1 MSDNDVAHEEGE
13 QEQIEEDIEPN
24 KEDKKTTTCVVG
36 EYIFLI
42 DKKQYAF
49 IKSQD
54 GEEDTLYTCKVLNSS
69 NPSLQEEQML

>member
-1 MSDNDVAHEEGE
+1 LSDNDVAHEEGE

-42 DKKQYAF
+42 DKKTIRIHQKPRWGRRYAVHM
-49 IKSQD
+49 Q
-54 GEEDTLYTCKVLNSS
+54 GTEL
-69 NPSLQEEQML
+69 